1 MTHCW
6 CVQSVFVGTETMAHG
21 TLGTTIERMN
31 DYRAYCTVTLAGHN
45 ALDFT
50 DRHHHSLI

>member
-1 MTHCW
+1 
-6 CVQSVFVGTETMAHG
+6 
-21 TLGTTIERMN
+21 MN